1 MRISGQPSPLRPN
14 KESLLSV
21 SRRMGKELP
30 AAHTG
35 FLLSSRPLPL
45 QLGGAQ
51 DDVVK

>member
-1 MRISGQPSPLRPN
+1 MRISGRPSPLRPN

-21 SRRMGKELP
+21 SRRMGKELA